1 MYTRLRFPPIHNK
14 LSMNKGERNTAC
26 TLGEYHST
34 AVDAVDWL
42 GHAVFLSVHAV
53 FLSPLHINSIIKNHY
68 PLIIK

>member
-1 MYTRLRFPPIHNK
+1 MNIAVF
-14 LSMNKGERNTAC
+14 LSPFI
-26 TLGEYHST
+26 LHST

-53 FLSPLHINSIIKNHY
+53 FLSPLNINSIIKNNY